1 MNEADPT
8 TFFGIGSKDYTDI
21 LRYERIR
28 ILRGGSIVY
37 IKNQGFTNSWEVE
50 GIANSSILSLA
61 R

>member
-1 MNEADPT
+1 MKQILQHSLVSEARV
-8 TFFGIGSKDYTDI
+8 IRII

-28 ILRGGSIVY
+28 ISRGGSIAY

-50 GIANSSILSLA
+50 GIANSSIFSLA